1 MKTNWYKLRGV
12 EYSKDF
18 NFFKENQ
25 IVIVSSKGEDH
36 YNSRLESF
44 VFFVDVTKGDLDL
57 ININLQKIHSNLLE
71 GKYGNGEFVK

>member
-12 EYSKDF
+12 EYSTDF

-25 IVIVSSKGEDH
+25 IVIVSSGGEDH

-44 VFFVDVTKGDLDL
+44 VFLIDVRKDDLDKMNL
-57 ININLQKIHSNLLE
+57 NLQKIHSDLLE
-71 GKYGNGEFVK
+71 GFYGDGEFVK

>member
-12 EYSKDF
+12 EYSTDF

-25 IVIVSSKGEDH
+25 IVIVSSRGEDH

-44 VFFVDVTKGDLDL
+44 VFLIDVTKDDLDKV
-57 ININLQKIHSNLLE
+57 NMNLHKIHSNLLE
-71 GKYGNGEFVK
+71 GVYGEGEFVK

>member
-12 EYSKDF
+12 EYSTDF

-25 IVIVSSKGEDH
+25 IVIVSSRGEDH

-44 VFFVDVTKGDLDL
+44 VFLIDVSNDDLEKMKM
-57 ININLQKIHSNLLE
+57 NLQKIHSNLLQ
-71 GKYGNGEFVK
+71 GVYGNGEFVK